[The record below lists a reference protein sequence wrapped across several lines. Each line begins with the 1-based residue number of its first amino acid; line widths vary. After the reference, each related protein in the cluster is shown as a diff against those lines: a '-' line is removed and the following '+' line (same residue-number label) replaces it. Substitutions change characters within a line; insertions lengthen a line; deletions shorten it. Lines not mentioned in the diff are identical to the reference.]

1 MDIQEIMDLSKEECH
16 ELFGQLLHS
25 EAFSAYASGDHSKTV
40 ARGLRKTLALTEIPE
55 EIWDSDE
62 GLAELVSVLTWKVV
76 TRAW

>member
-25 EAFSAYASGDHSKTV
+25 EAFSAYASGDHSETAV
-40 ARGLRKTLALTEIPE
+40 GELRKTLASTEIPE
-55 EIWDSDE
+55 KIWNSNE

-76 TRAW
+76 TRA